1 MRNKTYEVVVSRTIL
16 PTFRDTVRIH
26 IVFLHPY
33 IVFFDKDFVV
43 KFFVGSFTVK
53 TTRRFNNDCK
63 SQRNFWDKCA
73 ANRLKQME
81 STTLI
86 YH

>member
-1 MRNKTYEVVVSRTIL
+1 MRNKTYVVVSRTIL
-16 PTFRDTVRIH
+16 PTFRDTVCIH

-53 TTRRFNNDCK
+53 ITRRFNNYCK
-63 SQRNFWDKCA
+63 SQRNFWDKCV
-73 ANRLKQME
+73 ANRLTQME